1 MIHVID
7 ADEPAVV
14 ITVADLYP
22 AKYRDA
28 LVAAGEAHDIGKI
41 DVVID
46 EMAQLGLCWARS
58 CDRGPKKLAI
68 GAAC

>member
-28 LVAAGEAHDIGKI
+28 LVAAGEAHDIGRI

-46 EMAQLGLCWARS
+46 EMAHLGLCWARS
-58 CDRGPKKLAI
+58 CDRGPKK
-68 GAAC
+68 

>member
-1 MIHVID
+1 MIHTID
-7 ADEPAVV
+7 AAEPAVV
-14 ITVADLYP
+14 ITVSRLYP

-28 LVAAGEAHDIGKI
+28 LVAAGQAHDLGKI

-58 CDRGPKKLAI
+58 CDRGPKK
-68 GAAC
+68 

>member
-1 MIHVID
+1 MIHTID
-7 ADEPAVV
+7 AEEPAVV
-14 ITVADLYP
+14 ITVALLYP

-41 DVVID
+41 DFVID

-58 CDRGPKKLAI
+58 CDRGHKK
-68 GAAC
+68 